1 MKSQVLQFCLFSPFS
16 AVSFEGDDYYF
27 FVQVQLW
34 LVDHG
39 LF

>member
-1 MKSQVLQFCLFSPFS
+1 MKSQILQFCLLSPSQLFP
-16 AVSFEGDDYYF
+16 FEVEEEGF